1 MRQSSRLLFRVCRF
15 ALEHFEKASEGREIK
30 VLRPSEAGS
39 VLFNVLLGSVA
50 VLLLSTHCSLHA
62 ATLPSGFTETL
73 VAGNLANPTAMAFA
87 PDGRLF
93 VCQQEGQLRVIK
105 DGQLLATPFLTVTV
119 SAVGERGLLGL
130 AFAPDFAASST
141 KYVYIYYTATS
152 PTIHNRVS
160 RFRAAG
166 DVAVAGSEEVIL
178 ELDNLTGATNHNGG
192 AMHFG
197 EDGKLYIA
205 VGENATAANAQ
216 TLGNLLGKML
226 RINGDGTLP
235 TDNPYYT
242 QASGRNR
249 AIWAVGLRNPF
260 TFAFQPGTQRM
271 FINDVGQSTWE
282 EINDGRAGANYG
294 WPNSEGPTTNSAHQG
309 PLYYYSRGD
318 GCAITGGAFYNPA
331 ATQFPSEYVGSY
343 FFADFCS
350 GWIRRLD
357 PASGNAVTGFATG
370 IAAPVD
376 LQVGADGGLYYL
388 ARGAGAVYR
397 IHYRAETTL
406 QFSAPNYSASESAG
420 GIQITVTRSGDAS
433 VAASVSYAT
442 DDSTTVLN
450 CATDTTGI
458 ASPRC
463 DYATS
468 LDTLSFAPGE
478 VTKTFTIPIVDDA
491 HVEAAEVFTV
501 SLKNPAGAT
510 LGTTGTAQLTIIN
523 NDTAQSPTNPP
534 VNPIDNSTLFVRQH
548 YIDFLSREP
557 EPAGLDAWLTVL
569 NRCGGGGP
577 GSDPACDRTEVSAAF
592 LRSDEFQFKGYFVY
606 RFYKATLGRLP
617 RYVEIIPDMR
627 RLAGVTGDEVIAR
640 RDAFASEWVE
650 RAVFKAMY
658 DGLPNAAFVDK
669 LLTTARVQLSNRDAL
684 INDLNSGAK
693 TRAQVVRAI
702 VESPE
707 VNAREY
713 NGAFVA
719 MQYFGYLRRDPETEG
734 FDAWLGVIE
743 RNPADYRTM
752 VHGFVTSVEYRLRFG
767 QP

>member
-1 MRQSSRLLFRVCRF
+1 M
-15 ALEHFEKASEGREIK
+15 
-30 VLRPSEAGS
+30 
-39 VLFNVLLGSVA
+39 
-50 VLLLSTHCSLHA
+50 
-62 ATLPSGFTETL
+62 
-73 VAGNLANPTAMAFA
+73 
-87 PDGRLF
+87 
-93 VCQQEGQLRVIK
+93 
-105 DGQLLATPFLTVTV
+105 
-119 SAVGERGLLGL
+119 
-130 AFAPDFAASST
+130 
-141 KYVYIYYTATS
+141 
-152 PTIHNRVS
+152 
-160 RFRAAG
+160 
-166 DVAVAGSEEVIL
+166 
-178 ELDNLTGATNHNGG
+178 
-192 AMHFG
+192 
-197 EDGKLYIA
+197 
-205 VGENATAANAQ
+205 GENATAANAQ

-271 FINDVGQSTWE
+271 FINDVGQNTWE
-282 EINDGRAGANYG
+282 EINDGVAGANYG
-294 WPNSEGPTTNSAHQG
+294 WPDTEGPTSDARFRS
-309 PLYYYSRGD
+309 PLYYYGRGE
-318 GCAITGGAFYNPA
+318 GCAITGGTFYNPA

-357 PASGNAVTGFATG
+357 PASGNTVTGFATG
-370 IAAPVD
+370 IASPVD
-376 LQVGADGGLYYL
+376 LKVGADGGLYYL

-420 GIQITVTRSGDAS
+420 GIQITVARSGDTAG
-433 VAASVSYAT
+433 AATVNYTT
-442 DDSTTVLN
+442 DDSTAVLN

-458 ASPRC
+458 ASSRC

-468 LDTLSFAPGE
+468 LDTLNFAPGE
-478 VTKTFTIPIVDDA
+478 ITKSFTIPVVDDS
-491 HVEAAEVFTV
+491 HLEAAETFTV
-501 SLKNPAGAT
+501 SLKNSAGAA
-510 LGTTGTAQLTIIN
+510 LGATTTAQLTIIN
-523 NDTAQSPTNPP
+523 DDGGQSPS
-534 VNPIDNSTLFVRQH
+534 NPIDGSPLFVRQH

-557 EPAGLDAWLTVL
+557 EQAGLDAWLSVL
-569 NRCGGGGP
+569 NRCGTG
-577 GSDPACDRTEVSAAF
+577 DPACDPIEVSASF

-627 RLAGVTGDEVIAR
+627 RLAGATGDEVIAR
-640 RDAFASEWVE
+640 RDAFTTEWVE

-669 LLTTARVQLSNRDAL
+669 LLTTASVQLSNKDAL
-684 INDLNSGAK
+684 ISDLNSGAK
-693 TRAQVVRAI
+693 TRAQVVRAV